1 MKEEIIKKVR
11 ELYDN
16 LMYYP
21 NKVLEIFNDFYGEDR
36 VDMQGF
42 LNFDEFLE
50 ILKYKKLN
58 SIFPNII
65 SVINAPEFTSS
76 TIENKEII
84 RTLLDSDIL
93 EKTVLEDD
101 NTVNYF
107 LPIINSTLASTLPRG
122 FILVHFPMTRVT
134 NEHDRYVDVPHLW
147 IKVGITVQGKS
158 VGFFGVNRS
167 EYTIEHMKSGYMHSH
182 VSGINWGDTT
192 KFSTPC
198 LGTGPIKSTLAT
210 LAIGYDE
217 AIWQLFCLE
226 LDKYVK
232 VESLEGV
239 PYRYLEKIGSN
250 NNNMAFGLDTYSM
263 TTTLFSGFYS
273 GFKKEDLS
281 MFIKS
286 FINSKKLKFNF
297 INNSWGIAISYINF
311 TILVSNSFIEW
322 YNKRYNEV
330 THLANYTDL
339 LRRDI
344 LRKSILVDNK
354 IKYLVIGSNNSA
366 RRKYY
371 SYEGKPICTFKGKE
385 IKLHIIDN
393 NITTEDN
400 MSLFLNPGIIDI
412 IVRAI
417 LEILNYKYGREER
430 NNEAGIS
437 SPADYL

>member
-16 LMYYP
+16 IMYYP
-21 NKVLEIFNDFYGEDR
+21 NKVLEIFNDFYGEDK

-50 ILKYKKLN
+50 NLKHKKLN
-58 SIFPNII
+58 SIFSSRN
-65 SVINAPEFTSS
+65 VVFDAPEFIAS
-76 TIENKEII
+76 TIENKETII
-84 RTLLDSDIL
+84 TLLNSNIL

-101 NTVNYF
+101 TTVNYF
-107 LPIINSTLASTLPRG
+107 LPIITSTLASTLPKG

-147 IKVGITVQGKS
+147 IKIGITIQGKS

-167 EYTIEHMKSGYMHSH
+167 EYTIEHMKSDYMHSH

-232 VESLEGV
+232 VESLAGV
-239 PYRYLEKIGSN
+239 PYRYLERIGS
-250 NNNMAFGLDTYSM
+250 NNNMAFGPDTYSM
-263 TTTLFSGFYS
+263 TTTLFSGFYN
-273 GFKKEDLS
+273 GFRREDLS

-297 INNSWGIAISYINF
+297 INNSWGLAMSYINF

-330 THLANYTDL
+330 TRLASYTDL
-339 LRRDI
+339 LHRDV

-354 IKYLVIGSNNSA
+354 IKYLVIGGSNNSIG
-366 RRKYY
+366 RDFY
-371 SYEGKPICTFKGKE
+371 SYEGKPICTFKGEE
-385 IKLHIIDN
+385 IKLHVIDN
-393 NITTEDN
+393 RITTEDN

-430 NNEAGIS
+430 YNEAGIS